1 MQNSSVPAC
10 ANAADPA
17 PRFGE
22 RACASAPW
30 PVLRLA
36 LLPDFAEE
44 SWPSMDLCA
53 EALLKWWPV
62 PGEVQ
67 DVCPSY
73 FRCFSRWPSTGRWRM
88 ARNADRLLNRLLWYP
103 RSLRRNVTEFDVFHV
118 VDHSYGALVH
128 ALPANRTG
136 VYFHDLDAFRCLVE
150 PKRDPRPLWFRRM
163 ARYILDGVQKAAVVF
178 HNTLAVREEILRFG
192 LIDPARL
199 VHAPHGICPEFAPQ
213 AADEDPNSVCFPTLQ
228 DVPYLLHVGSCIP
241 RKRIDV
247 LLDMFAEVRRRYPEL
262 TLVQAG
268 GSWTETQREQI
279 RRVGLEPCVR
289 QMAGLSRCEL
299 AELYRGARLVLLP
312 SEAEGFGLPVIE
324 ALACG
329 AIVVASDIPTLRET
343 GGSAAVYVPVGD
355 VAAWVNVVTDLLA
368 YPEHAPSRAERLAH
382 AARFSWTEHARIIR
396 HAYLGLLGHQ
406 RTEGSA

>member
-1 MQNSSVPAC
+1 
-10 ANAADPA
+10 
-17 PRFGE
+17 
-22 RACASAPW
+22 
-30 PVLRLA
+30 VLRLA
-36 LLPDFAEE
+36 LLSDFAEE
-44 SWPSMDLCA
+44 NWPSMDLCA

-67 DVCPSY
+67 DVRPSY
-73 FRCFSRWPSTGRWRM
+73 FRCFSRLPSGGSWRM
-88 ARNADRLLNRLLWYP
+88 SRNADRLLNRLLWYP
-103 RSLRRNVTEFDVFHV
+103 RSLRRIAGDFDVFHI

-128 ALPANRTG
+128 ALPADRTG

-178 HNTLAVREEILRFG
+178 HNTGAVREEILRFG

-199 VHAPHGICPEFAPQ
+199 VHAPHGICPEFAPR
-213 AADEDPNSVCFPTLQ
+213 AAEKELNGVRFPTLR
-228 DVPYLLHVGSCIP
+228 DGPYLLHVGSCIP

-247 LLDMFAEVRRRYPEL
+247 LLDIFAAVRRQYPEL
-262 TLVQAG
+262 MLVQAG

-279 RRVGLEPCVR
+279 RRLGLEACVR
-289 QMAGLSRCEL
+289 QVAGLSRCEL
-299 AELYRGARLVLLP
+299 AELYRRARLVLLP

-324 ALACG
+324 ALSCG

-343 GGSAAVYVPVGD
+343 GGLAAVYVPVGD
-355 VAAWVNVVTDLLA
+355 VTAWATVVADLLA
-368 YPEHAPSRAERLAH
+368 HPEHAPPRDQRLAH

-396 HAYLGLLGHQ
+396 HAYLGLLGQH
-406 RTEGSA
+406 

>member
-1 MQNSSVPAC
+1 MQRSSVPAW
-10 ANAADPA
+10 ANAADPV
-17 PRFGE
+17 RRSDE
-22 RACASAPW
+22 RVPSRNSR

-44 SWPSMDLCA
+44 NWPSMDLCA
-53 EALLKWWPV
+53 DALLQWWPV
-62 PGEVQ
+62 PGEVH
-67 DVCPSY
+67 DVRPRY
-73 FRCFSRWPSTGRWRM
+73 FQSLSRLPLWGRRRL
-88 ARNADRLLNRLLWYP
+88 AHNADRLLNRLLWYP
-103 RSLRRNVTEFDVFHV
+103 RSLRRIVRDFDVFHI

-128 ALPANRTG
+128 ALPVDRTG

-192 LIDPARL
+192 LIDPSRL
-199 VHAPHGICPEFAPQ
+199 VHAPHGICPEFVAR
-213 AADEDPNSVCFPTLQ
+213 AADEEPNEVCFPTLRG
-228 DVPYLLHVGSCIP
+228 VPYLLHVGSCIP

-247 LLDMFAEVRRRYPEL
+247 LLDAFAAVRRQFPEVL
-262 TLVQAG
+262 LVQAG
-268 GSWTETQREQI
+268 GSWTEAQREQI
-279 RRVGLEPCVR
+279 HRLGLESRVR

-343 GGSAAVYVPVGD
+343 GGSAAVYVPVAD
-355 VAAWVNVVTDLLA
+355 VDTWAQVVADLLA
-368 YPEHAPSRAERLAH
+368 HPENAPSQAQRLAH

-396 HAYLGLLGHQ
+396 HAYLALLGHH
-406 RTEGSA
+406 